1 MSKKRSRS
9 RNPRVAVS
17 KDGLV
22 FWTAE
27 EDDALRHALK
37 ITPFRQGRHDWNA
50 MERVCRDAGVQRSAR
65 MLRNRHLRMTRRKD
79 PAGKKVYLC
88 LACGLPR
95 AGHTCRAVLTAQPN
109 GGYPSVVLRCKIPP
123 MSPIPSPSPIPSGAS
138 PSPIPSPSSLSP
150 LSLLSPTDLAE
161 VAAFAELP
169 KQTLL
174 TLPRPATPPS
184 AFDPLAPTDADR
196 DAWEPA
202 GFFAPNCPLLH
213 ALQLEM

>member
-1 MSKKRSRS
+1 MSKKRSHS

-37 ITPFRQGRHDWNA
+37 ITPYRQGRHDWNA
-50 MERVCRDAGVQRSAR
+50 MERVCREAGVQRSGR
-65 MLRNRHLRMTRRKD
+65 MLRNRYLRMVRRKD

-95 AGHTCRAVLTAQPN
+95 AGHTCRAVLSAKPN
-109 GGYPSVVLRCKIPP
+109 GGYPTVVLRCKTPRL
-123 MSPIPSPSPIPSGAS
+123 SPIPPPSPIPSAS
-138 PSPIPSPSSLSP
+138 PLSP
-150 LSLLSPTDLAE
+150 LSLTELAE
-161 VAAFAELP
+161 VADFADLP

-184 AFDPLAPTDADR
+184 VFDPLAPTDADR
-196 DAWEPA
+196 DAWEPT
-202 GFFAPNCPLLH
+202 GFFAPNCPLLQ

>member
-1 MSKKRSRS
+1 MSKNRSRS

-37 ITPFRQGRHDWNA
+37 ITPYRQGRHDWTA
-50 MERVCRDAGVQRSAR
+50 IERVCRAVGVQRSAR

-95 AGHTCRAVLTAQPN
+95 AGHTCRAVLPAQPN
-109 GGYPSVVLRCKIPP
+109 GGYPTVVLRCKMPRL
-123 MSPIPSPSPIPSGAS
+123 SPIPPPSPIPSAS
-138 PSPIPSPSSLSP
+138 SLSPPASLSP
-150 LSLLSPTDLAE
+150 LSPLSLAELAE
-161 VAAFAELP
+161 VADFADLP

-174 TLPRPATPPS
+174 TLPTPPTPPS
-184 AFDPLAPTDADR
+184 VFDPLAPTDADR

-202 GFFAPNCPLLH
+202 GFFASNCPLLN

>member
-50 MERVCRDAGVQRSAR
+50 MERVCHEVGVQRSAR

-109 GGYPSVVLRCKIPP
+109 GGLSTVVRRSKIPP
-123 MSPIPSPSPIPSGAS
+123 MSPIPSPSPIPSGSSLS
-138 PSPIPSPSSLSP
+138 PLSP
-150 LSLLSPTDLAE
+150 LSLLSPTELAE

-169 KQTLL
+169 KQTLV
-174 TLPRPATPPS
+174 TLPRPATPPFV
-184 AFDPLAPTDADR
+184 FDPLAPTDADR

-202 GFFAPNCPLLH
+202 GFFAPHCPLLR
-213 ALQLEM
+213 ALQFEM

>member
-1 MSKKRSRS
+1 MSKKRSHS

-37 ITPFRQGRHDWNA
+37 ITPYRQGRHDWNA
-50 MERVCRDAGVQRSAR
+50 MERVCRAAGVQRSAR
-65 MLRNRHLRMTRRKD
+65 MLRNRHLRMTCRKD

-123 MSPIPSPSPIPSGAS
+123 MSPIPPPSPIPS
-138 PSPIPSPSSLSP
+138 PLSPSSLSP
-150 LSLLSPTDLAE
+150 LSLTELAE
-161 VAAFAELP
+161 VADFADLP

-184 AFDPLAPTDADR
+184 VFDPLAPTDADR

>member
-1 MSKKRSRS
+1 MSKNRSRS

-22 FWTAE
+22 FWTAD

-37 ITPFRQGRHDWNA
+37 ITPYRYGKHDWNA
-50 MERVCRDAGVQRSAR
+50 IERVCRAAGVQRSAR
-65 MLRNRHLRMTRRKD
+65 MLRNRHLRMTHRKD
-79 PAGKKVYLC
+79 PLGKQPNLC
-88 LACGLPR
+88 RACGLPR
-95 AGHTCRAVLTAQPN
+95 AGHTCRAVLPAQAN
-109 GGYPSVVLRCKIPP
+109 GGYPTVVLRCKMPRL
-123 MSPIPSPSPIPSGAS
+123 SPIPPPSPIPSA
-138 PSPIPSPSSLSP
+138 SSLSP
-150 LSLLSPTDLAE
+150 PASLSLTELAE
-161 VAAFAELP
+161 VADFADLP

-174 TLPRPATPPS
+174 TLPTPSTPPTPLS

-202 GFFAPNCPLLH
+202 DFFTPNCPLLN

>member
-1 MSKKRSRS
+1 MSKNRSHS

-22 FWTAE
+22 YWTAE

-37 ITPFRQGRHDWNA
+37 ITPYRQARHDWNA
-50 MERVCRDAGVQRSAR
+50 IEWVCRRAGVQRSAR

-79 PAGKKVYLC
+79 PAGKKPNLC
-88 LACGLPR
+88 RACGLPR

-123 MSPIPSPSPIPSGAS
+123 MSPIPPPSPIPSAS
-138 PSPIPSPSSLSP
+138 SLSPPSPPSPLSP
-150 LSLLSPTDLAE
+150 LSLTELAE
-161 VAAFAELP
+161 VADFADLP

-174 TLPRPATPPS
+174 TLPRPATPPCV
-184 AFDPLAPTDADR
+184 FDPLAPTDADR